1 MYIIEPKMS
10 ENTGE
15 IVYLLH
21 LFLLDEQLD

>member
-1 MYIIEPKMS
+1 MYIMEPQMS
-10 ENTGE
+10 ENTEE